1 MGERG
6 VVAGGSMA
14 RPPLVFDL
22 GSGNVKVGY
31 AGNDAPR
38 CVMPN
43 IIGRPTRQ
51 PRLDLGE
58 LEFYVGHAA
67 ITGGGGNHNIT
78 SPVTRGLVNNWQDM
92 EKVWHHVFYRELT
105 VIPEE
110 TPMLMLDSPA
120 ANPKD
125 REEMVSILFENF
137 AVPAF
142 YSMMQAVAAMIGSA
156 RTYGVVLDSGHG
168 VTHAVP
174 VYEGAA
180 LQHGIVAHQ
189 MAGQDIEGVLS
200 QLIQNNGT
208 SDVPHS
214 AVAEMKEKLCFV
226 PLDYDKEIA
235 AADIEPATYN
245 LPDGRNITLTDERF
259 AAVECL
265 FNPSVCDMY
274 NVEPLSSSTGVHDV
288 VGESLYCI
296 DQEVRKKLWNTL
308 VLAGGTTLTTGYV
321 ERLERDIPSV
331 LPHGC
336 NMQVVA
342 PDPRKY
348 APWMGGSIAASTEA
362 FQSQMW
368 IHLNEYNEYGPS
380 IFHRRCY

>member
-1 MGERG
+1 
-6 VVAGGSMA
+6 
-14 RPPLVFDL
+14 
-22 GSGNVKVGY
+22 
-31 AGNDAPR
+31 
-38 CVMPN
+38 VMPN

-92 EKVWHHVFYRELT
+92 EKVWHHTMYRELT

-110 TPMLMLDSPA
+110 TPMLMLDSPTK
-120 ANPKD
+120 PKD
-125 REEMVSILFENF
+125 REEMASILFENL

-156 RTYGVVLDSGHG
+156 RTYGMVLDSGHG
-168 VTHAVP
+168 ITHAVP

-180 LQHGIVAHQ
+180 LQHGIGTHEI
-189 MAGQDIEGVLS
+189 AGQDIELILS
-200 QLIQNNGT
+200 QLLQNNRVT
-208 SDVPHS
+208 NVPPS
-214 AVAEMKEKLCFV
+214 AIAEMKEKLCFV

-235 AADIEPATYN
+235 AAKTEPATYN
-245 LPDGRNITLTDERF
+245 LPDGRTITLQDERF
-259 AAVECL
+259 AAAEIL

-274 NVEPLSSSTGVHDV
+274 NVGPLQSSLPLPNVI
-288 VGESLYCI
+288 GESLHAL
-296 DQEVRKKLWNTL
+296 DQEVRKKLWSTL
-308 VLAGGTTLTTGYV
+308 VLAGGTTLTQGYV
-321 ERLERDIPSV
+321 ERLERELPAV

-336 NMQVVA
+336 NMQIIA
-342 PDPRKY
+342 PEPRKY
-348 APWMGGSIAASTEA
+348 APWMGGSIAASTDL

-368 IHLNEYNEYGPS
+368 IRLSEYNEHGPS
-380 IFHRRCY
+380 ILQRRCY

>member
-1 MGERG
+1 MGKSSA
-6 VVAGGSMA
+6 VAMS

-22 GSGNVKVGY
+22 GSGSIKAGY

-38 CVMPN
+38 CVMPH

-58 LEFYVGHAA
+58 LEFYIGHSA
-67 ITGGGGNHNIT
+67 ITAGGGNHNIT

-125 REEMVSILFENF
+125 REEMASILFENF

-156 RTYGVVLDSGHG
+156 RTYGLVLDSGHG
-168 VTHAVP
+168 ITHTVP

-180 LQHGIVAHQ
+180 LTHGVVAHKI
-189 MAGQDIEGVLS
+189 AGQEVEGVLT
-200 QLIQNNGT
+200 QLLQNSGANEI
-208 SDVPHS
+208 PKS
-214 AVAEMKEKLCFV
+214 AIADMKEKLCFV

-235 AADIEPATYN
+235 AADTEPASYE
-245 LPDGRNITLTDERF
+245 LPDGRTITLADERF

-265 FNPSVCDMY
+265 FNPGVCDMY
-274 NVEPLSSSTGVHDV
+274 NAGPLASAQGVQDV
-288 VGESLYCI
+288 VGESLYRI
-296 DQEVRKKLWNTL
+296 DQEVRKKLWGTL

-321 ERLERDIPSV
+321 ERLEREIPSV

-336 NMQVVA
+336 NMQIVA
-342 PDPRKY
+342 PEPRKY
-348 APWMGGSIAASTEA
+348 APWMGGSIAASTED

-368 IHLNEYNEYGPS
+368 IHLAEYNEHGPS
-380 IFHRRCY
+380 ILARRCY